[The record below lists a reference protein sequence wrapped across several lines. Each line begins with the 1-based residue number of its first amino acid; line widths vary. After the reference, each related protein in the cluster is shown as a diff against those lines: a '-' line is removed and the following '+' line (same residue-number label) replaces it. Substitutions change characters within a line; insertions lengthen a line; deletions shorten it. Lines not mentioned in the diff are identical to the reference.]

1 MSQDIEIDP
10 DSRTIKYYDNRTE
23 QSVRDFI
30 ESGGK
35 VLSRTD
41 AITLLDE
48 IDRLRKENTSL
59 NQSAKS
65 LAYVNHQLQKELFDQ
80 NQVMNELFLKAER
93 LEKLVPPETERGP
106 GFVGQGSWSVFAEK
120 VVEERDAAREQIKYF
135 IAQRQGL
142 EDEVNR
148 LCDNIRSLCAEK
160 EAAQERVKQLVD
172 EKIDLCDELHGL
184 CEEIRCLKEENDEL
198 REGMRL
204 LGNASSSKKEHAN
217 IQELLRENSELH
229 RINAGLQEEVTRCGN
244 ALATKKEHAN
254 VHYGIKDF
262 VGIDGYGPFNLKQ
275 VDKDRWEIHLNHER
289 VTLYNK
295 KGHRVRG
302 NHNFDG
308 EW

>member
-10 DSRTIKYYDNRTE
+10 DSRTITYYEKPT
-23 QSVRDFI
+23 V
-30 ESGGK
+30 ESIKEHLDAGGL
-35 VLSRTD
+35 VIGVGQAR
-41 AITLLDE
+41 ALLDE
-48 IDRLRKENTSL
+48 IDRLR
-59 NQSAKS
+59 
-65 LAYVNHQLQKELFDQ
+65 
-80 NQVMNELFLKAER
+80 
-93 LEKLVPPETERGP
+93 KLVPPETERGP

-160 EAAQERVKQLVD
+160 EEAQERVKQHLE
-172 EKIDLCDELHGL
+172 EKIELRDELSSL

-198 REGMRL
+198 REEL
-204 LGNASSSKKEHAN
+204 EQLGDMVSAKKEHSN

-229 RINAGLQEEVTRCGN
+229 RVNAGLQEEVTRCGTL
-244 ALATKKEHAN
+244 LASKKEHTN
-254 VHYGIKDF
+254 THFNDKDSF
-262 VGIDGYGPFNLKQ
+262 VGITGYGQFSLKQ
-275 VDKDRWEIHLNHER
+275 VDKDRWEIHMLNEK

-302 NHNFDG
+302 HHNHDG
-308 EW
+308 DW